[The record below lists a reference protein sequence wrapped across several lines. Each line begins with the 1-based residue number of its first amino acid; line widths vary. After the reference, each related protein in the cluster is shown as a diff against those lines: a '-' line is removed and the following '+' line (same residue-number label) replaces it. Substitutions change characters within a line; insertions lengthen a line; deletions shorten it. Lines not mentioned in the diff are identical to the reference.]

1 MEWKKNSEYNSILFW
16 KRLYNKSPLHKLA
29 DEKRS
34 IYFSEKLC
42 VDTTLVFKYFA
53 MKL

>member
-1 MEWKKNSEYNSILFW
+1 MEWKKNLEYNSILFW

-29 DEKRS
+29 MKKDQCTFQK
-34 IYFSEKLC
+34 KLC
-42 VDTTLVFKYFA
+42 VDTTSVFKYFA